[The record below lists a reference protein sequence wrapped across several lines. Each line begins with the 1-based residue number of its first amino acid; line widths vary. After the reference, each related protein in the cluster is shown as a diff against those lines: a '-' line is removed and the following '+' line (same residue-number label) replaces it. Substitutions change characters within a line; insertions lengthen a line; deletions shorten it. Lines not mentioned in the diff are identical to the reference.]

1 MAKVIPFKGLR
12 YNDEKFADLN
22 KVTAPPYDIIKPDK
36 QDLLYSKSPY
46 NIIRVDFGKVF
57 EGDSDEDNCY
67 TRASE
72 ALKLWI
78 DDRSLI
84 FEEKPAF
91 YIYEQQFAVGS
102 LQKSIKGIISL
113 VHLEDFA
120 NGIIFPHEETI
131 SKAKTDRFNLMTAT
145 EANLSP
151 IYSIYSDENAE
162 IESIINSQTEDE
174 PDISFVTD
182 EGITQNI
189 WVVTD
194 EEVNAE
200 ITRLFEE
207 KPLFIADGHHRY
219 ETALNYRNSRREAE
233 GGEGEQPYDY
243 TMMLLVSME
252 NSGLMVFP
260 THRLIRGVEKYDEV
274 SLVSYLTEDFNISK
288 IFLTDGDYASI
299 ISDKLADTSEDEKVF
314 ALYTGDEYYYL
325 LKLRDIETADAFN
338 QDRST
343 VYRRLDATI
352 LHSLI
357 LERYLGIDKEN
368 MAEQKNLVYTRDI
381 DEAISEV
388 KDGDFQCAFL
398 INASRVSD
406 IKEISALHEKMPQK
420 STYFWPKPVTG
431 IVMNKFTAE

>member
-12 YNDEKFADLN
+12 YNNEKFADLN

-57 EGDSDEDNCY
+57 EGDNDEDNCY

-78 DDRSLI
+78 DDRSLV

-91 YIYEQQFAVGS
+91 YIYEQQFTVGE
-102 LQKSIKGIISL
+102 LQKSVVGIIAL
-113 VHLEDFA
+113 VRLEDFS
-120 NGIIFPHEETI
+120 NGVIFPHEETI

-145 EANLSP
+145 EANFNP
-151 IYSIYSDENAE
+151 VYSIYSDESAE
-162 IESIINSQTEDE
+162 IASLINSQSENE
-174 PDISFVTD
+174 PDISFTTD
-182 EGITQNI
+182 EKIVQNVWI
-189 WVVTD
+189 VTD
-194 EEVNAE
+194 EEVTSE
-200 ITRLFEE
+200 ITRMFEE
-207 KPLFIADGHHRY
+207 KQLFIADGHHRY

-233 GGEGEQPYDY
+233 GGEGEKPYDY

-260 THRLIRGVEKYDEV
+260 THRLIRGAEKFDEV
-274 SLVSYLTEDFNISK
+274 SLVSYLTEDFTISK
-288 IFLTDGDYASI
+288 IFFTDGDYASI
-299 ISDKLADTSEDEKVF
+299 IADKLADTSEDEKVF

-325 LKLRDIETADAFN
+325 LKLKDLEIADQFN
-338 QDRST
+338 QDKST
-343 VYRRLDATI
+343 AYRRLDTTI

-368 MAEQKNLVYTRDI
+368 MAEQKNLVYTKDI
-381 DEAISEV
+381 AEAISEV
-388 KDGDFQCAFL
+388 KNGDFQCAFL
-398 INASRVSD
+398 INASRVSE
-406 IKEISALHEKMPQK
+406 IKEVSSTHEKMPQK